1 MLDNIKQGGL
11 NRKAKKTKAAHAT
24 GTAFKSAYTNAQ
36 NCSTKKKGGAV

>member
-11 NRKAKKTKAAHAT
+11 NRKAKKKAARAT

-36 NCSTKKKGGAV
+36 NCSTKKKGGAA